1 MSSNPFG
8 PSGSVSNHE
17 TVETERN
24 DNVENISLFIR
35 LDQFS
40 IVTYLVLSFVSFL

>member
-8 PSGSVSNHE
+8 PSGSVRNHE

-24 DNVENISLFIR
+24 DNVETVSLFIR
-35 LDQFS
+35 LDQFC
-40 IVTYLVLSFVSFL
+40 IVTYLVISFL